1 MKLSFLYPDGITT
14 KSALNCNEPNLG
26 RIGTRTLYHLSLDK
40 TFAAICED
48 DVPRSVFLKVLSMPS
63 TDPAVITYRQ
73 QLLQTFAANPRFFPE
88 LLDLYGRFKGLWDS
102 HDRERQAMMRQ
113 IHNST
118 AGASAQTL
126 KNLLQANALTLK
138 RCLAFVRSLS
148 DLCGEFHIGGD
159 DCRSAAL
166 KRLARE
172 VGEISKSA
180 AYDKLCALCSRFEDM
195 GVDAIYDF
203 SAKLGDSG
211 QIELCRMIDHKYLKI
226 VDPDLQPRRRWFSR
240 RVEEENTGDCVR
252 IHMIEDTTYD
262 KLMSVPLQLLA
273 EQIDALSDQLFERFC
288 HVSDEL
294 PFYDAAL
301 RYLRAMEARDVR
313 VTYPALSAA
322 LDYDI
327 SGLRDLALLVG
338 EAQTEPVIPNDVGGV
353 SESGKSIRGMIVFG
367 ENNSGKTVFL
377 RSLGTAQL
385 LAQAGL
391 PIPADGAKMPVC
403 TQIMTQ
409 FSEAEKEFERGN
421 DAGRFEQEVRE
432 LASVIDDLDSGA
444 LILLNETFQ
453 TTAYDEGAEGLYH
466 ILGYFAAR
474 KIRFLLVSHLHQL
487 EGRFTD
493 GEVGVYRTQPGYK
506 VTADAS

>member
-14 KSALNCNEPNLG
+14 KAALNASEPNLG
-26 RIGTRTLYHLSLDK
+26 RIGPRTLYHLSMDK

-48 DVPRSVFLKVLSMPS
+48 DVPRSVFLKVLSMPT

-73 QLLQTFAANPRFFPE
+73 QLLQAFEAQPRFFPE
-88 LLDLYGRFKGLWDS
+88 LIDLYSRFKGLWDS
-102 HDRERQAMMRQ
+102 HDRERQAMMRH

-126 KNLLQANALTLK
+126 KNLLQSNALTLK
-138 RCLAFVRSLS
+138 RCLSFLRGIS
-148 DLCGEFHIGGD
+148 DLCDEFHISGE
-159 DCRSAAL
+159 DCRSTAL

-172 VGEISKSA
+172 TAEISKSA
-180 AYDKLCALCSRFEDM
+180 AYDKLITLCSRFEDM
-195 GVDAIYDF
+195 GIDAIYDF
-203 SAKLGDSG
+203 QVNLGESG
-211 QIELCRMIDHKYLKI
+211 QIELCRMIEHKYLHI
-226 VDPDLQPRRRWFSR
+226 TDPDFQPRRRWFAR
-240 RVEEENTGDCVR
+240 RVEEEDTGDCVR
-252 IHMIEDTTYD
+252 IHMTEDTTYD

-273 EQIDALSDQLFERFC
+273 EQIDTLSDQLFDHFC
-288 HVSDEL
+288 HIADEL

-301 RYLRAMEARDVR
+301 RYLHVLRNHGIRP
-313 VTYPALSAA
+313 TYPAVSEGINYA
-322 LDYDI
+322 I
-327 SGLRDLALLVG
+327 SGLRDLALLVDVN
-338 EAQTEPVIPNDVGGV
+338 QTEQVVPNDVNTADV
-353 SESGKSIRGMIVFG
+353 RGMIVFG

-377 RSLGTAQL
+377 RSLGCAQL

-391 PIPADGAKMPVC
+391 PIPADGAKMPIC

-466 ILGYFAAR
+466 ILGYFTAR

-487 EGRFTD
+487 EGRFKSGD
-493 GEVGVYRTQPGYK
+493 VGVYRTQPGFK
-506 VTADAS
+506 VCSDQT

>member
-14 KSALNCNEPNLG
+14 KGALNGNEPNLG
-26 RIGTRTLYHLSLDK
+26 RIGARTLYHLSLDK
-40 TFAAICED
+40 TFADIYEED
-48 DVPRSVFLKVLSMPS
+48 FPRSVLLKVLSMPS

-73 QLLQTFAANPRFFPE
+73 QLLQAFAADPAFFPE
-88 LLDLYGRFKGLWDS
+88 LQDLYGRFRGLRDS

-138 RCLAFVRSLS
+138 RCLSFVRDIA
-148 DLCGEFHIGGD
+148 DLFADFHIGGD
-159 DCRSAAL
+159 DCKSTAL
-166 KRLARE
+166 KRLCRE
-172 VGEISKSA
+172 TSEISKSA
-180 AYDKLCALCSRFEDM
+180 AYDRLTALCKRFEDM
-195 GVDAIYDF
+195 GIDAIYDF
-203 SAKLGDSG
+203 HATLGDSG
-211 QIELCRMIDHKYLKI
+211 QIELCRMIDHKYLHI
-226 VDPDLQPRRRWFSR
+226 IDPDNQPRRRWFSR
-240 RVEEENTGDCVR
+240 RVEEEDTGSCVR

-273 EQIDALSDQLFERFC
+273 EQLDTLSDQLFDRFC
-288 HVSDEL
+288 HIADEL
-294 PFYDAAL
+294 PFYDVAL
-301 RYLRAMEARDVR
+301 AYLRTCRIKEIKLC
-313 VTYPALSAA
+313 YPAVSHGM
-322 LDYDI
+322 DYDI
-327 SGLRDLALLVG
+327 RALSDLALLVD
-338 EAQTEPVIPNDVGGV
+338 ENHTEPVIPNTIGGDTD
-353 SESGKSIRGMIVFG
+353 GTHKGMIVFG

-385 LAQAGL
+385 LAQSGL
-391 PIPADGAKMPVC
+391 PIPAEAAKMPIC

-466 ILGYFAAR
+466 ILNYFTAR

-487 EGRFTD
+487 EGRFTSN
-493 GEVGVYRTQPGYK
+493 EVGVYRTQPGYK
-506 VTADAS
+506 VCAE

>member
-14 KSALNCNEPNLG
+14 KAALNINEPNLG
-26 RIGTRTLYHLSLDK
+26 RIGVRTLYHLSLDK
-40 TFAAICED
+40 TFTAICD
-48 DVPRSVFLKVLSMPS
+48 DELPRSVFLKVLSLPS

-73 QLLQTFAANPRFFPE
+73 QLLQAMAAKPAFFPE
-88 LLDLYGRFKGLWDS
+88 LQDLYGRFKGLRDS

-138 RCLAFVRSLS
+138 RCLAFVRNIS
-148 DLCGEFHIGGD
+148 DLLTDFRIGGD
-159 DCRSAAL
+159 DCRSVAL
-166 KRLARE
+166 KRLLRE
-172 VGEISKSA
+172 TTEISKSA
-180 AYDKLCALCSRFEDM
+180 AYDRLTALCKRFEDM
-195 GVDAIYDF
+195 GIDSVYDF
-203 SAKLGDSG
+203 AAELGETG
-211 QIELCRMIDHKYLKI
+211 QIEICRMIEHKYLKI
-226 VDPDLQPRRRWFSR
+226 VDPDFQPRRLWFSR
-240 RVEEENTGDCVR
+240 RIEQQEDTGSCVR
-252 IHMIEDTTYD
+252 IHMIEDATYD

-273 EQIDALSDQLFERFC
+273 EQLDALSDQLFDRFC
-288 HVSDEL
+288 HIADEL
-294 PFYDAAL
+294 SFYDVAL
-301 RYLRAMEARDVR
+301 RYLRSMDARDIR
-313 VTYPALSAA
+313 VTYPAVGHDLE
-322 LDYDI
+322 YDV
-327 SGLRDLALLVG
+327 SGLRDLDLIME
-338 EAQTEPVIPNDVGGV
+338 EAQTEPVIPNNVGGT
-353 SESGKSIRGMIVFG
+353 GADGNALRGMIVFG

-385 LAQAGL
+385 LAQSGL
-391 PIPADGAKMPVC
+391 PIPADGAKMPIC

-432 LASVIDDLDSGA
+432 LASVIDDLDNGA

-466 ILGYFAAR
+466 ILGYFSAR

-487 EGRFTD
+487 EGRFTN
-493 GEVGVYRTQPGYK
+493 GEVGVFRTQPGFK
-506 VTADAS
+506 ICAE

>member
-14 KSALNCNEPNLG
+14 KGALNGNEPNLG
-26 RIGTRTLYHLSLDK
+26 RIGARTLYHLSLDK
-40 TFAAICED
+40 TFADIYEED
-48 DVPRSVFLKVLSMPS
+48 FPRSVLLKVLSMPS

-73 QLLQTFAANPRFFPE
+73 QLLQAFAAEPGFFPE
-88 LLDLYGRFKGLWDS
+88 LQDLYGRFRGLRDS

-138 RCLAFVRSLS
+138 RCLSFVRGIA
-148 DLCGEFHIGGD
+148 DLFSEFHIGGE
-159 DCRSAAL
+159 DCKSAAL
-166 KRLARE
+166 KHLRRE
-172 VGEISKSA
+172 AGEISGSA
-180 AYDKLCALCSRFEDM
+180 AYDRLTSLCKRFEDM
-195 GVDAIYDF
+195 GIDSVYDF
-203 SAKLGDSG
+203 SAALGETG
-211 QIELCRMIDHKYLKI
+211 QIEFCRLIEHKYLKI
-226 VDPDLQPRRRWFSR
+226 VDPDFQPRRLWFSR
-240 RVEEENTGDCVR
+240 RVEQQEDTGSCVR

-273 EQIDALSDQLFERFC
+273 EQFDTLSDQLFEKFC
-288 HVSDEL
+288 HIADEL
-294 PFYDAAL
+294 PFYDVAL
-301 RYLRAMEARDVR
+301 AYLRTCRIKEIKLC
-313 VTYPALSAA
+313 YPSVSHGNE
-322 LDYDI
+322 YDI
-327 SGLRDLALLVG
+327 RSLSDLALLVD
-338 EAQTEPVIPNDVGGV
+338 EAHTAPVIPNNI
-353 SESGKSIRGMIVFG
+353 SGDTDGAQKGMIVFG

-377 RSLGTAQL
+377 RALGCAQL

-391 PIPADGAKMPVC
+391 PIPAEAAKMPVC

-432 LASVIDDLDSGA
+432 LASVIEDLDNGA

-466 ILGYFAAR
+466 ILNYFTDR

-487 EGRFTD
+487 EGRFTSD
-493 GEVGVYRTQPGYK
+493 QVGIYRTQPGYK
-506 VTADAS
+506 VAAE

>member
-14 KSALNCNEPNLG
+14 KAALNINEPNLG
-26 RIGTRTLYHLSLDK
+26 RIGPRTLYHLSLDK
-40 TFAAICED
+40 TFAAICD
-48 DVPRSVFLKVLSMPS
+48 DELPRSVFLKVLSMPS

-73 QLLQTFAANPRFFPE
+73 QLLQELAAKPAFFPE
-88 LLDLYGRFKGLWDS
+88 LQDLYGRFKGLRDS

-138 RCLAFVRSLS
+138 RCLAFVRSIS
-148 DLCGEFHIGGD
+148 DLLGDFRIGE
-159 DCRSAAL
+159 DCRSVAL
-166 KRLARE
+166 KRLFRE
-172 VGEISKSA
+172 TSEISKSA
-180 AYDKLCALCSRFEDM
+180 SYDRLSALCKRFEDM
-195 GVDAIYDF
+195 GIDSVYDF
-203 SAKLGDSG
+203 AASLGESG
-211 QIELCRMIDHKYLKI
+211 QIEICRMIEHKHLHI
-226 VDPDLQPRRRWFSR
+226 SDPDFQPRRRWFGR
-240 RVEEENTGDCVR
+240 RTEETADTGSCVR

-262 KLMSVPLQLLA
+262 KLMSVPLQLLS
-273 EQIDALSDQLFERFC
+273 EQLDTLSDQLFDRFC
-288 HVSDEL
+288 HIADEL
-294 PFYDAAL
+294 SFYDVAL
-301 RYLRAMEARDVR
+301 RYLRSMDARDIR
-313 VTYPALSAA
+313 LTYPAVSHEQNH
-322 LDYDI
+322 DI
-327 SGLRDLALLVG
+327 SGLRDVALIM
-338 EAQTEPVIPNDVGGV
+338 EENRTEPVIPNNIGGNAL
-353 SESGKSIRGMIVFG
+353 RGMIVFG

-377 RSLGTAQL
+377 RSLGCAQL

-466 ILGYFAAR
+466 ILGYFSAQ

-487 EGRFTD
+487 EGRFNSD
-493 GEVGVYRTQPGYK
+493 EVGVYRTRPGFK
-506 VTADAS
+506 VSAEG

>member
-14 KSALNCNEPNLG
+14 KSALNVSEPNLG
-26 RIGTRTLYHLSLDK
+26 RIGPRTLYHLSLDK
-40 TFAAICED
+40 TFAAICD
-48 DVPRSVFLKVLSMPS
+48 DEVPRSVFLKVLAMPS
-63 TDPAVITYRQ
+63 TDPAVIIYRQ
-73 QLLQTFAANPRFFPE
+73 QLLQALAAKPSFFPE
-88 LLDLYGRFKGLWDS
+88 LQDLYGRFKGLRDS

-138 RCLAFVRSLS
+138 RCLAFVRSIS
-148 DLCGEFHIGGD
+148 DLLAQYRVGGD

-172 VGEISKSA
+172 TGEISRSA
-180 AYDKLCALCSRFEDM
+180 SYDRLTALCKRFEDM
-195 GVDAIYDF
+195 GIDAIYDF
-203 SAKLGDSG
+203 RAILGESG
-211 QIELCRMIDHKYLKI
+211 QIELCRMIEHKYMHI
-226 VDPDLQPRRRWFSR
+226 SDPDFQPRRRWFSR
-240 RVEEENTGDCVR
+240 RTEEEDTGDCVR

-273 EQIDALSDQLFERFC
+273 EQLDTLSDQLFDRFC
-288 HVSDEL
+288 HIANEL
-294 PFYDAAL
+294 AFYDAAL
-301 RYLRAMEARDVR
+301 RYLRSMDARDVR
-313 VTYPALSAA
+313 LTYPSVSHGQ
-322 LDYDI
+322 DYDI
-327 SGLRDLALLVG
+327 SDLRDLALIVD
-338 EAQTEPVIPNDVGGV
+338 ENQTEPVIPNSIGG
-353 SESGKSIRGMIVFG
+353 GDIRGMIVFG

-377 RSLGTAQL
+377 RSLGCAQL
-385 LAQAGL
+385 FAQAGL
-391 PIPADGAKMPVC
+391 PIPAAGAKMPVC

-432 LASVIDDLDSGA
+432 LASVVDALDDGA

-466 ILGYFAAR
+466 ILNYFSAR

-487 EGRFTD
+487 EGRFNTS
-493 GEVGVYRTQPGYK
+493 EVGVYRTQPGFK
-506 VTADAS
+506 VCAEG

>member
-14 KSALNCNEPNLG
+14 KSALNASEPNLG
-26 RIGTRTLYHLSLDK
+26 RIGPRTLYHLSLDK
-40 TFAAICED
+40 TFSAICD
-48 DVPRSVFLKVLSMPS
+48 DDFPRSVFLKVLSMPS
-63 TDPAVITYRQ
+63 TDPAVISYRQ
-73 QLLQTFAANPRFFPE
+73 QLLQALDTAPDFFSE
-88 LLDLYGRFKGLWDS
+88 LQNLYGRFKGLCDS
-102 HDRERQAMMRQ
+102 HDRERQAMMRH

-126 KNLLQANALTLK
+126 KSLLQANALTLK
-138 RCLAFVRSLS
+138 RCLSFLRGIS
-148 DLCGEFHIGGD
+148 DLFDEFRVGGE
-159 DCRSAAL
+159 DCRSSAL

-172 VGEISKSA
+172 TGEISKSA
-180 AYDKLCALCSRFEDM
+180 AYDKLVALCSRFEDM
-195 GVDAIYDF
+195 GIDAIYDF
-203 SAKLGDSG
+203 HASLGESG
-211 QIELCRMIDHKYLKI
+211 QIELCRMIEHKYLHI
-226 VDPDLQPRRRWFSR
+226 IDPDFQPRRRWFGR
-240 RVEEENTGDCVR
+240 RVEEEDSGDCVR

-273 EQIDALSDQLFERFC
+273 EQIDTLSDQLFDRFC
-288 HVSDEL
+288 HIADEL
-294 PFYDAAL
+294 PFYDVAL
-301 RYLRAMEARDVR
+301 RYLRAVR
-313 VTYPALSAA
+313 AKGIRPTYPAVSDDA
-322 LDYDI
+322 DYDI
-327 SGLRDLALLVG
+327 SGLRDLALLTD
-338 EAQTEPVIPNDVGGV
+338 ENQTDPIIPNDIGGGAV
-353 SESGKSIRGMIVFG
+353 RGMIVFG

-432 LASVIDDLDSGA
+432 LASVVDDLDPGA

-466 ILGYFAAR
+466 ILGYFTAR

-487 EGRFTD
+487 EGRFSD
-493 GEVGVYRTQPGYK
+493 GEVGIYRTQPGFK
-506 VTADAS
+506 VAAAE

>member
-14 KSALNCNEPNLG
+14 KSALNANEPNLG
-26 RIGTRTLYHLSLDK
+26 RIGPRTLYHLSLDR
-40 TFAAICED
+40 TFAEICDD
-48 DVPRSVFLKVLSMPS
+48 DVPRSVFLKVLSIPS

-73 QLLQTFAANPRFFPE
+73 QLLAALAASPDFFAE
-88 LLDLYGRFKGLWDS
+88 LQNLYGRFKGLWDS
-102 HDRERQAMMRQ
+102 HDRERQAMMRH

-126 KNLLQANALTLK
+126 KSLLQANALTLK
-138 RCLAFVRSLS
+138 RCLAFLRGIS
-148 DLCGEFHIGGD
+148 DLFDEFRVGGE
-159 DCRSAAL
+159 DCRSTAL

-180 AYDKLCALCSRFEDM
+180 AFDKLNALCSRFEDM
-195 GVDAIYDF
+195 GIDAIYDF
-203 SAKLGDSG
+203 HATLGETG
-211 QIELCRMIDHKYLKI
+211 QIEICRMIDHKYLHI
-226 VDPDLQPRRRWFSR
+226 TDPDFQPRRRWFSR
-240 RVEEENTGDCVR
+240 RVEEETTSDCVR

-273 EQIDALSDQLFERFC
+273 EQIDTLSDQLFEHFC
-288 HVSDEL
+288 HIADEL
-294 PFYDAAL
+294 AFYDVAL
-301 RYLRAMEARDVR
+301 RYLRICREKGIR
-313 VTYPALSAA
+313 VTYPSVAHDQ
-322 LDYDI
+322 DYDI
-327 SGLRDLALLVG
+327 SSLRDLALITD
-338 EAQTEPVIPNDVGGV
+338 ENQKDPVIPNNI
-353 SESGKSIRGMIVFG
+353 SGETVRGMIVFG

-403 TQIMTQ
+403 SQIMTQ

-432 LASVIDDLDSGA
+432 LASVIDDLDDGA

-453 TTAYDEGAEGLYH
+453 TTAYEEGAEGLYH
-466 ILGYFAAR
+466 ILNYFSAR

-487 EGRFTD
+487 EGRFD
-493 GEVGVYRTQPGYK
+493 GREVGIYRTQPGYK
-506 VTADAS
+506 VCAER

>member
-14 KSALNCNEPNLG
+14 KGALNSNEPNLG
-26 RIGTRTLYHLSLDK
+26 RIGVRTLYHLSLDK

-48 DVPRSVFLKVLSMPS
+48 DVPRQVFLKVLAMPT

-73 QLLQTFAANPRFFPE
+73 QLLQAMAAKPAFFPE
-88 LLDLYGRFKGLWDS
+88 LQDLYGRFRGLRDS

-126 KNLLQANALTLK
+126 KNLLQANALTLM
-138 RCLAFVRSLS
+138 RCLAFVRNIS
-148 DLCGEFHIGGD
+148 DLLGDFRIGGD
-159 DCRSAAL
+159 DCKSAAL
-166 KRLARE
+166 KRLYRE
-172 VGEISKSA
+172 TTEISKSA
-180 AYDKLCALCSRFEDM
+180 AFDRLTALCKRFDDM
-195 GVDAIYDF
+195 GIDAVYDF
-203 SAKLGDSG
+203 AAELGETG
-211 QIELCRMIDHKYLKI
+211 QIELCRMIEHKYLKI
-226 VDPDLQPRRRWFSR
+226 VDPDFQPRRLWFSR
-240 RVEEENTGDCVR
+240 RVEQQEDTGSCVR

-273 EQIDALSDQLFERFC
+273 EQLDTLSDQLFDRFC
-288 HVSDEL
+288 YIADEL
-294 PFYDAAL
+294 AFYDAAL
-301 RYLRAMEARDVR
+301 RYLRSMEARDIR
-313 VTYPALSAA
+313 VTYPAVSEG

-327 SGLRDLALLVG
+327 SGLRDLALIME
-338 EAQTEPVIPNDVGGV
+338 EARTEPVIPNNIGGN
-353 SESGKSIRGMIVFG
+353 SLRGMIVFG

-385 LAQAGL
+385 LAQSGL
-391 PIPADGAKMPVC
+391 PIPADGAKMPIC

-432 LASVIDDLDSGA
+432 LASVIDDLDPGA

-466 ILGYFAAR
+466 ILNYFSAQ

-487 EGRFTD
+487 EGRFTSD
-493 GEVGVYRTQPGYK
+493 EVGVYRTQPGYK
-506 VTADAS
+506 VCADE

>member
-1 MKLSFLYPDGITT
+1 MKLSFLYPDGITA
-14 KSALNCNEPNLG
+14 KGALNASEPHLG
-26 RIGTRTLYHLSLDK
+26 RIGARTLYHLSLDK

-48 DVPRSVFLKVLSMPS
+48 DVPRSVFLKVLAMPS

-73 QLLQTFAANPRFFPE
+73 QLLQALDAAPGFFSE
-88 LLDLYGRFKGLWDS
+88 FQNLYGRFKGLWES
-102 HDRERQAMMRQ
+102 HDRERQAMMRH

-126 KNLLQANALTLK
+126 KSLLQANALTLK
-138 RCLAFVRSLS
+138 RCLAFLRGIS
-148 DLCGEFHIGGD
+148 DLFDEFRVGGE
-159 DCRSAAL
+159 DCRSSAL

-180 AYDKLCALCSRFEDM
+180 AYDRLCALCSRFEDM
-195 GVDAIYDF
+195 GIDAIYDF
-203 SAKLGDSG
+203 QASLGESG
-211 QIELCRMIDHKYLKI
+211 QIELCRMIEHKHLHI
-226 VDPDLQPRRRWFSR
+226 TDPDFQPRRRWFSR
-240 RVEEENTGDCVR
+240 RVEEEDTGDCVR

-273 EQIDALSDQLFERFC
+273 EQIDALSDQLFDRFC
-288 HVSDEL
+288 HIADEL
-294 PFYDAAL
+294 PFYDVAL
-301 RYLRAMEARDVR
+301 RYQRLLREKGIRP
-313 VTYPALSAA
+313 TYPAVSDGI
-322 LDYDI
+322 DYDI
-327 SGLRDLALLVG
+327 AGLRDLALLVD
-338 EAQTEPVIPNDVGGV
+338 ENQSEPVIPNNIGGN
-353 SESGKSIRGMIVFG
+353 SLRGMIVFG

-377 RSLGTAQL
+377 RSLGCAQL

-432 LASVIDDLDSGA
+432 LASVVDDLDDGA

-487 EGRFTD
+487 EGRFDT
-493 GEVGVYRTQPGYK
+493 GEVGVFRTQPGYK
-506 VTADAS
+506 VCAEG

>member
-14 KSALNCNEPNLG
+14 KGALNGNEPNLG
-26 RIGTRTLYHLSLDK
+26 RIGVRTLYHLSLDK

-48 DVPRSVFLKVLSMPS
+48 DVPRQVFLKVLAMPT

-73 QLLQTFAANPRFFPE
+73 QLLQAMAAKPAFFPE
-88 LLDLYGRFKGLWDS
+88 LQDLYGRFRGLRDS

-126 KNLLQANALTLK
+126 KNLLQANALTLM
-138 RCLAFVRSLS
+138 RCLAFVRNIS
-148 DLCGEFHIGGD
+148 DLLGDFRIGGD
-159 DCRSAAL
+159 DCKSAAL
-166 KRLARE
+166 KRLYRE
-172 VGEISKSA
+172 TTEISKSA
-180 AYDKLCALCSRFEDM
+180 AFDRLTALCKRFDDM
-195 GVDAIYDF
+195 GIDAVYDF
-203 SAKLGDSG
+203 AAELGETG
-211 QIELCRMIDHKYLKI
+211 QIELCRMIEHKYLKI
-226 VDPDLQPRRRWFSR
+226 VDPDFQPRRLWFSR
-240 RVEEENTGDCVR
+240 RVEQQEDTGSCVR

-273 EQIDALSDQLFERFC
+273 EQLDTLSDQLFDRFC
-288 HVSDEL
+288 HIADEL
-294 PFYDAAL
+294 AFYDAAL
-301 RYLRAMEARDVR
+301 RYLRSMEARDVR
-313 VTYPALSAA
+313 VTYPAVSGG

-327 SGLRDLALLVG
+327 SGLRDLALIME
-338 EAQTEPVIPNDVGGV
+338 EARTEPVIPNNIGGN
-353 SESGKSIRGMIVFG
+353 SLRGMIVFG

-377 RSLGTAQL
+377 RSLGSVQL

-391 PIPADGAKMPVC
+391 PIPADGAKMPIC

-432 LASVIDDLDSGA
+432 LASVIDDLDPGA

-466 ILGYFAAR
+466 ILNYFTAQ

-487 EGRFTD
+487 EGRFSG

-506 VTADAS
+506 VCADV

>member
-14 KSALNCNEPNLG
+14 KGALNANEPNLG
-26 RIGTRTLYHLSLDK
+26 RIGARTLYHLSLDK
-40 TFAAICED
+40 TFEAICED
-48 DVPRSVFLKVLSMPS
+48 PVPRTVFLKVLAMPS
-63 TDPAVITYRQ
+63 TDPAVITYRG
-73 QLLQTFAANPRFFPE
+73 QLLQELDKNDAFFSE
-88 LLDLYGRFKGLWDS
+88 LQDLYGRFKGLWDS
-102 HDRERQAMMRQ
+102 HDRERQAMMRH

-126 KNLLQANALTLK
+126 KSLLQANALTLK
-138 RCLAFVRSLS
+138 RCLAFLRSIS
-148 DLCGEFHIGGD
+148 DLFDEFRIGGET
-159 DCRSAAL
+159 CRSSAL

-172 VGEISKSA
+172 VGEIAKSA
-180 AYDKLCALCSRFEDM
+180 AYDRLCALCSRFEDM
-195 GVDAIYDF
+195 GIDAVYDF
-203 SAKLGDSG
+203 HAVLGESG
-211 QIELCRMIDHKYLKI
+211 QIEFCRMIDHKYLHI
-226 VDPDLQPRRRWFSR
+226 TDPENQPRRRWFSR
-240 RVEEENTGDCVR
+240 RVEEEDTGDCVR

-273 EQIDALSDQLFERFC
+273 EQIDTLSDQLFDRFC
-288 HVSDEL
+288 HIADEL
-294 PFYDAAL
+294 PFYDVAL
-301 RYLRAMEARDVR
+301 RYLHACRGKGVMP
-313 VTYPALSAA
+313 TYPTVS
-322 LDYDI
+322 DGVNYDI
-327 SGLRDLALLVG
+327 HGLRDLSLLVD
-338 EAQTEPVIPNDVGGV
+338 ENQTEPVIPNDVGGN
-353 SESGKSIRGMIVFG
+353 SLRGMIVFG

-377 RSLGTAQL
+377 RALGTAQL

-432 LASVIDDLDSGA
+432 LASVVDDLDNGA

-466 ILGYFAAR
+466 ILRYFSAR

-487 EGRFTD
+487 EGRFKD

-506 VTADAS
+506 VCAE

>member
-14 KSALNCNEPNLG
+14 KGALNGNEPNLG
-26 RIGTRTLYHLSLDK
+26 RIGVRTLYHLSLDK

-48 DVPRSVFLKVLSMPS
+48 DVPRQVFLKVLAMPT

-73 QLLQTFAANPRFFPE
+73 QLLQAMAAKPAFFPE
-88 LLDLYGRFKGLWDS
+88 LQDLYGRFRGLRDS

-126 KNLLQANALTLK
+126 KNLLQANALTLM
-138 RCLAFVRSLS
+138 RCLAFVRNIS
-148 DLCGEFHIGGD
+148 DLLGDFRIGGD
-159 DCRSAAL
+159 DCKSAAL
-166 KRLARE
+166 KRLYRE
-172 VGEISKSA
+172 TTEISKSA
-180 AYDKLCALCSRFEDM
+180 AFDRLTALCKRFDDM
-195 GVDAIYDF
+195 GIDAVYDF
-203 SAKLGDSG
+203 AAELGETG
-211 QIELCRMIDHKYLKI
+211 QIELCRMIEHKYLKI
-226 VDPDLQPRRRWFSR
+226 VDPDFQPRRLWFSR
-240 RVEEENTGDCVR
+240 RMEQQEDTGSCVR

-273 EQIDALSDQLFERFC
+273 EQLDTLSDQLFDRFC
-288 HVSDEL
+288 HIADEL
-294 PFYDAAL
+294 AFYDAAL
-301 RYLRAMEARDVR
+301 RYLRSMEARDVR
-313 VTYPALSAA
+313 VTYPAVSEG

-327 SGLRDLALLVG
+327 SGLRDLALIME
-338 EAQTEPVIPNDVGGV
+338 EARTEPVIPNNIGGN
-353 SESGKSIRGMIVFG
+353 SLRGMIVFG

-385 LAQAGL
+385 LAQSGL
-391 PIPADGAKMPVC
+391 PIPADGAKMPIC

-432 LASVIDDLDSGA
+432 LASVIDDLDPGA

-466 ILGYFAAR
+466 ILNYFSAQ

-487 EGRFTD
+487 EGRFSG
-493 GEVGVYRTQPGYK
+493 GEVGVYRTQPGYQ
-506 VTADAS
+506 VCADVFC

>member
-14 KSALNCNEPNLG
+14 KGALNGNEPNLG
-26 RIGTRTLYHLSLDK
+26 RIGVRTLYHLSLDK

-48 DVPRSVFLKVLSMPS
+48 DVPRQVFLKVLAMPT

-73 QLLQTFAANPRFFPE
+73 QLLQAMAAKPAFFPE
-88 LLDLYGRFKGLWDS
+88 LQDLYGRFRGLRDS

-126 KNLLQANALTLK
+126 KNLLQANALTLM
-138 RCLAFVRSLS
+138 RCLAFVRNIS
-148 DLCGEFHIGGD
+148 DLLGDFRIGGD
-159 DCRSAAL
+159 DCKSAAL
-166 KRLARE
+166 KRLYRE
-172 VGEISKSA
+172 TTEISKSA
-180 AYDKLCALCSRFEDM
+180 AFDRLTALCKRFDDM
-195 GVDAIYDF
+195 GIDAVYDF
-203 SAKLGDSG
+203 AAELGETG
-211 QIELCRMIDHKYLKI
+211 QIELCRMIEHKYLKI
-226 VDPDLQPRRRWFSR
+226 VDPDFQPRRLWFSR
-240 RVEEENTGDCVR
+240 RAEQQEDTGSCVR

-273 EQIDALSDQLFERFC
+273 EQLDTLSDQLFDRFC
-288 HVSDEL
+288 HIADEL
-294 PFYDAAL
+294 AFYDAAL
-301 RYLRAMEARDVR
+301 RYLRSMEARDVR
-313 VTYPALSAA
+313 VTYPAVSEG

-327 SGLRDLALLVG
+327 SGLRDLALIME
-338 EAQTEPVIPNDVGGV
+338 EARTEPVIPNNIGGN
-353 SESGKSIRGMIVFG
+353 SLRGMIVFG

-377 RSLGTAQL
+377 RSLGTVQL

-391 PIPADGAKMPVC
+391 PIPADGAKMPIC

-432 LASVIDDLDSGA
+432 LASVIDDLDPGA

-466 ILGYFAAR
+466 ILNYFSAQ

-487 EGRFTD
+487 EGRFSG

-506 VTADAS
+506 VCADV

>member
-1 MKLSFLYPDGITT
+1 MKLSFLYPDGITA
-14 KSALNCNEPNLG
+14 KGALNANEPNLG
-26 RIGTRTLYHLSLDK
+26 RIGARTLYHLSLDK
-40 TFAAICED
+40 TFAAICEED
-48 DVPRSVFLKVLSMPS
+48 MPRSVFLKVLAMPS
-63 TDPAVITYRQ
+63 TDPAVIAYRQ
-73 QLLQTFAANPRFFPE
+73 KLLQALSAEPQFFSE
-88 LLDLYGRFKGLWDS
+88 LQDIYGRFKGLWES
-102 HDRERQAMMRQ
+102 HDRERQAMMRH

-138 RCLAFVRSLS
+138 RCLAFLRGIS
-148 DLCGEFHIGGD
+148 DLFDEFRVGGE
-159 DCRSAAL
+159 DCPSTAL

-180 AYDKLCALCSRFEDM
+180 AFDKLTALCSRFEDM
-195 GVDAIYDF
+195 GIDAIYDF
-203 SAKLGDSG
+203 QVSLGESG
-211 QIELCRMIDHKYLKI
+211 QIELCRMIEHKYLHI
-226 VDPDLQPRRRWFSR
+226 TDPDFQPRRRWFSR
-240 RVEEENTGDCVR
+240 RVEEETATDCVR

-273 EQIDALSDQLFERFC
+273 EQLDTLSDQLFDRFC
-288 HVSDEL
+288 HIADEL
-294 PFYDAAL
+294 PFYAVAI
-301 RYLRAMEARDVR
+301 RYLRICKAKDVR
-313 VTYPALSAA
+313 LSYPSVSHGA
-322 LDYDI
+322 DYDI
-327 SGLRDLALLVG
+327 RSLRDLALLVD
-338 EAQTEPVIPNDVGGV
+338 EAQTEPVVPNNVGGTDV
-353 SESGKSIRGMIVFG
+353 RGGMIVFG

-377 RSLGTAQL
+377 RSLGCAQL
-385 LAQAGL
+385 LSQAGL
-391 PIPADGAKMPVC
+391 PIPADSAKVPVC

-432 LASVIDDLDSGA
+432 LASVIDDLDDGA

-466 ILGYFAAR
+466 ILNYFTAR

-487 EGRFTD
+487 EGRFSD

-506 VTADAS
+506 VCADVSY